1 MNKEK
6 IRKSIYPPHRPS
18 RDEWMKEFRVST
30 QYYEQQVLELVLR
43 DEHIFEKRLENNKK
57 QKYGQS

>member
-1 MNKEK
+1 
-6 IRKSIYPPHRPS
+6 
-18 RDEWMKEFRVST
+18 MKEFRVST